1 MKRCSPVLMRQSRRV
16 ASPTSGSSTA
26 PASSGPPLPPC
37 GGSPCRC
44 SNSTFPGT
52 ACRRGALLAA
62 FDEQARPEPA
72 QPPSSVSYEPDG
84 PLLRVVGLH
93 RGFVSAPRDVGVRG
107 PELDRLIARQRD
119 YFAARNEAVEW
130 KTYGYDETPGL
141 ADSLRAAGF
150 APEDEET
157 VMIGLAAE
165 MAAEPVLPKGVTLRE
180 VSAAADMRAIADL
193 HAAVWNEDAGWLAG
207 ELMRQVSESADEIAI
222 FVAEAA
228 GTVISSA
235 RVEFRQGTDF
245 AGLWGGST
253 RIEWRGREST
263 VPSWPAALSW
273 LSRAESATC
282 RWTPPRTAPRSCAAS
297 DSRLLRRPPRTSGP
311 HRDNWPSGCAA
322 PRNKP

>member
-1 MKRCSPVLMRQSRRV
+1 V
-16 ASPTSGSSTA
+16 T
-26 PASSGPPLPPC
+26 
-37 GGSPCRC
+37 
-44 SNSTFPGT
+44 NI
-52 ACRRGALLAA
+52 GALLAA

-72 QPPSSVSYEPDG
+72 QPPSSVSCEPDG

-93 RGFVSAPRDVGVRG
+93 RGFISAPRDVGVRG

-141 ADSLRAAGF
+141 TYRLRAAGF
-150 APEDEET
+150 VPEDEET

-165 MAAEPVLPKGVTLRE
+165 MAAEPVLPQGVTLRQ
-180 VSAAADMRAIADL
+180 VSAAADMHTIAEL
-193 HAAVWNEDAGWLAG
+193 HSAVWNEDAGWRAG

-235 RVEFRQGTDF
+235 RVEFRPGTEF

-253 RIEWRGREST
+253 RIDWRGRGIYR
-263 VPSWPAALSW
+263 ALVARRAQ
-273 LSRAESATC
+273 LAIARGVRYLQVDASRASAPILRRLGFQAVTTTTPYV
-282 RWTPPRTAPRSCAAS
+282 WTPP
-297 DSRLLRRPPRTSGP
+297 
-311 HRDNWPSGCAA
+311 
-322 PRNKP
+322 